1 MATGKQEVLDT
12 LSSLPDD
19 APLDEI
25 VRRLQLR
32 SRLLHSREQALRGE
46 LIPNDQVMKDLD
58 ILLDLLLQHGCITLP
73 RFKNHIPGL
82 DIGLYVFKSK

>member
-46 LIPNDQVMKDLD
+46 LIPNDQVMKDLERW
-58 ILLDLLLQHGCITLP
+58 QQSAG
-73 RFKNHIPGL
+73 R
-82 DIGLYVFKSK
+82 